1 MIKRLFEV
9 SFSIIVVFLSSPIII
24 IAASIIF
31 LEDFQN
37 PFFSQLRLGKNKKRF
52 FLFKLRT
59 MSIDSP
65 QLGTHEANQDLYL
78 KSSYLIR
85 KLKIDELP
93 QFINV
98 IHGDMSIVGPRP
110 CLPSQKKLV
119 YARDSKGI
127 FKFKPGITGISQ
139 LVNIM
144 MDQENLQ
151 SSVDC
156 LYSKK
161 ETNTIFFY
169 FYCILNT
176 AIRFDREQKYLRK
189 IISKYE

>member
-65 QLGTHEANQDLYL
+65 Q
-78 KSSYLIR
+78 
-85 KLKIDELP
+85 
-93 QFINV
+93 
-98 IHGDMSIVGPRP
+98 
-110 CLPSQKKLV
+110 
-119 YARDSKGI
+119 
-127 FKFKPGITGISQ
+127 
-139 LVNIM
+139 
-144 MDQENLQ
+144 
-151 SSVDC
+151 
-156 LYSKK
+156 
-161 ETNTIFFY
+161 
-169 FYCILNT
+169 
-176 AIRFDREQKYLRK
+176 
-189 IISKYE
+189 